1 MGLLS
6 ALTNAVSGLSINQAQ
21 MDIVSRNIANAGTV
35 GFNRRVLRT
44 QETSATGITAGAVRE
59 VGVDRMLDTLLQKQ
73 LRTEAGGSGYS
84 NVRADYLQRVDV
96 MFGQPGS
103 SVGINQIFADFST
116 SMQQLAADPA
126 SPTSRSDALAK
137 AQSLAASL
145 SSLSNNVQAMR
156 GEIEARIA
164 NDAQKVN
171 GLLDGIER
179 TTRTLASTFDSAT
192 RQGLL
197 DERDRYVD
205 EMSTYLDVKT
215 YDNGTGNFNIYTSGG
230 APLFVEGRKLRLQ
243 FDERFTIS
251 ADSVYDP
258 VIANSGVGHLR
269 IGDPI
274 GGTIDLTNNGSI
286 RSGSF
291 AALFDLRDR
300 LLPETQAHLDEFAAA
315 IASSLG
321 DTTVNGVAATVGAAT
336 GFDLDLNNLQSGNVI
351 TLNYTETP
359 AGTQRKVSF
368 VVVNNPAA
376 LPLPAGATPDPN
388 DFEFGIDFSGG
399 IPAAIAAMDAALA
412 TLPSGA
418 ALAVTNPAA
427 GVMRIVDDGA
437 GNTNNVNSLSA
448 RRTVTALTDDTLSLP
463 FFVDASG
470 TPVIYSGSFDNGPQK
485 RGFSTAIRVNPA
497 LLADPSRLIVYDTIL
512 PGTTNAGDPAR
523 PSFLRDQLQSWETDF
538 TPAISLTGS
547 TAIYRGTSAQFI
559 DRVIATQSQ
568 ASSNATALQEGQEIV
583 VSTLRERVADV
594 SGVSTDQELGD
605 LIQIQNTYSAN
616 ARIVSAVREMFD
628 ALLRI

>member
-1 MGLLS
+1 
-6 ALTNAVSGLSINQAQ
+6 
-21 MDIVSRNIANAGTV
+21 
-35 GFNRRVLRT
+35 
-44 QETSATGITAGAVRE
+44 
-59 VGVDRMLDTLLQKQ
+59 
-73 LRTEAGGSGYS
+73 
-84 NVRADYLQRVDV
+84 
-96 MFGQPGS
+96 
-103 SVGINQIFADFST
+103 
-116 SMQQLAADPA
+116 
-126 SPTSRSDALAK
+126 
-137 AQSLAASL
+137 
-145 SSLSNNVQAMR
+145 VQAMR
-156 GEIEARIA
+156 GEIEARLA

-171 GLLDGIER
+171 GLLEGIER

-205 EMSTYLDVKT
+205 EMSTYLDVRT

-230 APLFVEGRKLRLQ
+230 APLFVDGRKLRLQ
-243 FDERFTIS
+243 FDERFTVT
-251 ADSVYDP
+251 ADSVYNT
-258 VIANSGVGHLR
+258 VQANSGVGHLT

-274 GGTIDLTNNGSI
+274 GGAVNLTNNGAI

-300 LLPETQAHLDEFAAA
+300 ILTETQAHLDEFAAA
-315 IASSLG
+315 IATSLG
-321 DTTVNGVAATVGAAT
+321 DTTVSGVAATVGAAT
-336 GFDLDLNNLQSGNVI
+336 GFDVNLSNLQSGNVI

-359 AGTQRKVSF
+359 AGTQRKVSLI
-368 VVVNNPAA
+368 VVNNPAI
-376 LPLPAGATPDPN
+376 LPLAAGATPDPN

-399 IPAAIAAMDAALA
+399 IPAAIAAIGVALA
-412 TLPSGA
+412 GLPSGA
-418 ALAVTNPAA
+418 GLAVTNPAA

-437 GNTNNVNSLSA
+437 GNTTNVNGLSA
-448 RRTVTALTDDTLSLP
+448 RRTVTALTDDTMSLP
-463 FFVDASG
+463 FFVDQSG
-470 TPVIYSGSFDNGPQK
+470 LPVVYSGSLDNGPQK
-485 RGFSTAIRVNPA
+485 RGFAAAIRVNPA
-497 LLADPSRLIVYDTIL
+497 LLADPSRLVVFDTIL
-512 PGTTNAGDPAR
+512 PGTTAAGDPAR

-538 TPAISLTGS
+538 TPSISLTGS
-547 TAIYRGTSAQFI
+547 TSIYRGTSAQFI

-583 VSTLRERVADV
+583 VATLRERVADV